1 MNSESNAAFCNYDT
15 DSYLNFGE
23 NKYFIQNKQAQK
35 YFLPKEFPP
44 RFILCIKHCYKVYY
58 HSNNT
63 FIISDNH
70 KVNFFYPKANKHH
83 HPN

>member
-1 MNSESNAAFCNYDT
+1 MNSESNTAFCNYDT

-44 RFILCIKHCYKVYY
+44 PDL
-58 HSNNT
+58 
-63 FIISDNH
+63 
-70 KVNFFYPKANKHH
+70 FYA
-83 HPN
+83 

>member
-1 MNSESNAAFCNYDT
+1 MNSESNTAFCNYDT

-44 RFILCIKHCYKVYY
+44 RFILYIKHCYKGYY